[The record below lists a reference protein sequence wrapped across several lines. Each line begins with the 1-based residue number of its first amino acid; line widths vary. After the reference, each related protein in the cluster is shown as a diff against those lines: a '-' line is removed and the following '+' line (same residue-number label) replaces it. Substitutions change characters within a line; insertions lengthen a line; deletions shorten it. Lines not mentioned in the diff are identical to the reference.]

1 MRILILGSTGRT
13 GKHVIQE
20 VLAKGYN
27 VNCLVRKALTTELD
41 PQKVNVFIG
50 SPAIPGDLEKAITGC
65 EAVISVLNIS
75 RTSDFPWAKLRTPEF
90 FLSDTMKRLV
100 QLTERFDI
108 KRVVVCSA
116 WGAAETKSDLPG
128 LFQWLID
135 KSNIGFAYRDHERQ
149 EAVLRQ
155 SNLNWTVVR
164 PTGLINSTKIQRVH
178 ESYGNVPK
186 GFIISRR
193 SVAKYLVDA
202 VKEDRLIHK
211 SPVIW
216 GTRV

>member
-1 MRILILGSTGRT
+1 MHILILGATGRT
-13 GKHVIQE
+13 GRHLIPE
-20 VLAKGYN
+20 ALAKGHN
-27 VNCLVRKALTTELD
+27 ITCLVRKALKTEVD
-41 PQKVNVFIG
+41 FEKVNVIMG

-65 EAVISVLNIS
+65 DAVISVLNIS

-128 LFQWLID
+128 LLQWLID

-155 SNLNWTVVR
+155 SNLNWTIVR
-164 PTGLINSTKIQRVH
+164 PTGLINSSKIQRVH

-186 GFIISRR
+186 GFTISRR
-193 SVAKYLVDA
+193 SVARYLIDA
-202 VKEDRLIHK
+202 IGEDRLIRK

-216 GTRV
+216 GTHV